1 MRNKIVGFASL
12 FIAILVSGCNAFSE
26 PKDGLSYE
34 EYIKGAQQYVDKGD
48 GERAIPYYKKA
59 LKIKPEDAKT
69 HTALGRLYDT
79 ESQKSYR
86 EAHSKYT
93 LDNLTNQN
101 KKRDKDPTK
110 ELEGYGFKS
119 QYKALALKEY
129 KEAIKLDPDQWNARY
144 FVATDHYNNKRY
156 DEAIKEYVEVLR
168 SNQNCTIAYSLLA
181 SSYLGVGQYDLALKN
196 IELAHN
202 LDRDDEY
209 YYFCLGKAYYFMK
222 DENRGFEME
231 RRLKTMSSKYYQ
243 NLLDYRFSHNREP

>member
-1 MRNKIVGFASL
+1 MRSKIVGFASL

-93 LDNLTNQN
+93 LDILTNQN

-156 DEAIKEYVEVLR
+156 DEAIKEYIEVLKYNPKC
-168 SNQNCTIAYSLLA
+168 SIAYGMLA
-181 SSYLGVGQYDLALKN
+181 QCYLEIGNHVSAKNLFDKQY
-196 IELAHN
+196 ELDHDQEN
-202 LDRDDEY
+202 
-209 YYFCLGKAYYFMK
+209 YFCSLGKAYYIGK
-222 DENRGFEME
+222 DYDKGFEMLM
-231 RRLKTMSSKYYQ
+231 RLKNMKSPYYDQ
-243 NLLDYRFSHNREP
+243 LSNFKSAHNIP